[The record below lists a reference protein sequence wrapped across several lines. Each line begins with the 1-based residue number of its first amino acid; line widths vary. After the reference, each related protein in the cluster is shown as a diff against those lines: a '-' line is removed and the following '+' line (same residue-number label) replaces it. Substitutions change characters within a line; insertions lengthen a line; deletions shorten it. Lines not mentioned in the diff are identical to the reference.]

1 MLLSN
6 SLFLDSEYKADCEN
20 KIKYL
25 ELIEGSVIDDS
36 DIKKEENIEI
46 VENTEIV
53 EALEKKNN
61 EGEIIDTT
69 MVIFDSTPPT
79 SDDES
84 TIPNNYKYVDASG
97 TLYPTK
103 QISKNYNKIILDSGT
118 N

>member
-25 ELIEGSVIDDS
+25 ELIESSTINDND
-36 DIKKEENIEI
+36 NTPI
-46 VENTEIV
+46 VNF
-53 EALEKKNN
+53 
-61 EGEIIDTT
+61 EGTITDTT
-69 MVIFDSTPPT
+69 MVIFDGKPT
-79 SDDES
+79 
-84 TIPNNYKYVDASG
+84 TPNNYKYVKVSG

>member
-36 DIKKEENIEI
+36 DIKKKENIEI

-53 EALEKKNN
+53 
-61 EGEIIDTT
+61 
-69 MVIFDSTPPT
+69 
-79 SDDES
+79 
-84 TIPNNYKYVDASG
+84 
-97 TLYPTK
+97 
-103 QISKNYNKIILDSGT
+103 
-118 N
+118 